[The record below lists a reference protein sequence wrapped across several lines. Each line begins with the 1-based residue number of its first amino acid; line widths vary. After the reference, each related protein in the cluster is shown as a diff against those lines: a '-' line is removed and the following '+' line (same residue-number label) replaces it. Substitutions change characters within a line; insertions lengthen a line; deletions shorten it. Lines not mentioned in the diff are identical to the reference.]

1 MHAIQGAMAIRRE
14 RTKREQKRQS
24 QIRRLS
30 GKTASPRSSDVSE
43 DQRSQLP
50 VMEPPKPPKAD
61 TSMTAFHLGVVFI
74 LLGLYFVY
82 INCLFCGKTDIL
94 DKSQQ
99 QMSKTKTFLL
109 NNSHQKCRE
118 SRCKASK
125 DLKNYVFIWPTSSQ
139 MLTFNL

>member
-14 RTKREQKRQS
+14 RQKREQKRQS

-43 DQRSQLP
+43 DQRSHLP

-74 LLGLYFVY
+74 LLGMLLFT
-82 INCLFCGKTDIL
+82 NCTMK
-94 DKSQQ
+94 
-99 QMSKTKTFLL
+99 
-109 NNSHQKCRE
+109 
-118 SRCKASK
+118 
-125 DLKNYVFIWPTSSQ
+125 
-139 MLTFNL
+139 